1 MDDTR
6 RNVGEYETLLDL
18 LRFRVSVRK
27 LKPDPIPD
35 EMIAMIL
42 EAGRWAMSGANGQ
55 PWDFIVIKDPQ
66 IKKDLFR
73 AFAEDILDFNYWM
86 EQQRE
91 PRLRHPSYQLTS
103 EAIVQKRRTEV
114 GWSEAPALI
123 AVVGDGRR
131 QAATIQGGHIFGREQ
146 THLTDGLANASMIM
160 HLAAASLGL
169 GSQHVT
175 VTIQER
181 LKRILGI
188 PDLLTLVLI
197 MPVGYSA
204 VPAKPGVRRELAEM
218 VHYDQFDMSKYM
230 TNEQALQYMYKLRDQ
245 TVPVYANSYGGSGE
259 RKDG

>member
-1 MDDTR
+1 MNKTGA
-6 RNVGEYETLLDL
+6 NMSEYDILLDL
-18 LRFRVSVRK
+18 LQTRVSVRK

-35 EMIAMIL
+35 EKITQIL

-55 PWDFIVIKDPQ
+55 PWDFIVVKEPQ
-66 IKKDLFR
+66 KKKELFV
-73 AFAEDILDFNYWM
+73 AFAEEILDFNFWM

-91 PRLRHPSYQLTS
+91 PRLRHPAYQLTS
-103 EAIVQKRRTEV
+103 EDVVQKQRTEV

-197 MPVGYSA
+197 MPIGYPA
-204 VPAKPGVRRELAEM
+204 VPSKPGVRRKLEEI
-218 VHYDQFDMSKYM
+218 VHYEKFDMSKYM
-230 TNEQALQYMYKLRDQ
+230 SNEQALRYLYSLREK
-245 TVPVYANSYGGSGE
+245 TVPVYANSYGQT
-259 RKDG
+259 DGASKT